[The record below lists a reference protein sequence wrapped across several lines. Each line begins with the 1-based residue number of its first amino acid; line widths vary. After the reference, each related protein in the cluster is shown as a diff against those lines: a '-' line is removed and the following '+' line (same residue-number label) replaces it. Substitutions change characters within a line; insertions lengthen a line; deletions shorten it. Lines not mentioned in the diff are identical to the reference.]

1 MATKEIRYAIRGTS
15 DTEKVTKKSQADMG
29 VLDQTFHKFQY
40 KLKNVGNQIA
50 KSLFHMIGPLALA
63 HMAFSKVEGVIEEY
77 KQKIKDAVDAGAKLG
92 NQARDTNMT
101 VEQYQKVS
109 EATSQMG
116 FQIEDVA
123 GAYKTAKKAII
134 EARDSTSRYHEVLT
148 RLGFSSKDLVDGKV
162 NEDQVLMAL
171 SNAINT
177 TTDDTRQAAIATA
190 AFGAEGEKMV
200 KILREWVE
208 LQKKISEAKS
218 ITSPF
223 AKILA
228 DKASQESFN
237 KKKDEV
243 EIQRRKATEAY
254 ITGEAGP
261 IDPRVKEA
269 VDKMISDI
277 EKAAAVTGDATSVP
291 ANLLAAN
298 QGIQDIVEKVVSESM
313 GKAAVEKIVTSP
325 EAQKAATDLITM
337 GKETPLKAESFSV
350 QSGFSNVV
358 GVGANPV
365 SEVLNQQLEES
376 RKHTMLLQAIAAK
389 SDTFKTP
396 DITKEC
402 IPSPNFD
409 EQGYGDQM

>member
-1 MATKEIRYAIRGTS
+1 MATKEIRYAIKGTS

-63 HMAFSKVEGVIEEY
+63 HMAFSKVESVIEEY

-123 GAYKTAKKAII
+123 GAYRTAKKAII

-228 DKASQESFN
+228 DKASKESFE
-237 KKKDEV
+237 KKKEEV
-243 EIQRRKATEAY
+243 DIQRLAATKAY
-254 ITGEAGP
+254 ISGDLGAIHP
-261 IDPRVKEA
+261 DVEA
-269 VDKMISDI
+269 VVSKVVASIESGEGGAQIPLSMIAAHKEVQDAVERIVSAQM
-277 EKAAAVTGDATSVP
+277 EQKKNESVVNTPEAKKAAA
-291 ANLLAAN
+291 
-298 QGIQDIVEKVVSESM
+298 
-313 GKAAVEKIVTSP
+313 
-325 EAQKAATDLITM
+325 DLITM
-337 GKETPLKAESFSV
+337 GKETPLKAETFSV

-365 SEVLNQQLEES
+365 SEVLNQQLDEAK
-376 RKHTMLLQAIAAK
+376 KHTMLLQSIAAK
-389 SDTFKTP
+389 SETFKTN
-396 DITKEC
+396 DITKDET
-402 IPSPNFD
+402 PSPDFH
-409 EQGYGDQM
+409 GDMSD